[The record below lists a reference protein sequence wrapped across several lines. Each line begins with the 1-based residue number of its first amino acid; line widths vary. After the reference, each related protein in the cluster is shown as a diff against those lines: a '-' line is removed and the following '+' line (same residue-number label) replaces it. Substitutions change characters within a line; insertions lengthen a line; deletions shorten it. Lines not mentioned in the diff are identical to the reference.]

1 VSSSAETAIEDA
13 ALQATG
19 QPLGDYVPC
28 EFSYAELMRLRP
40 APVAI
45 RLTDANSEAL
55 KQDVIAVAHTQ
66 QAGGDPIAT
75 ENLNAFIEKVAG
87 AHFAGK
93 TQTEVLESIMGLY
106 SDAISPSGTAKSV
119 AKTSGPTFSP
129 LLSMQ
134 FSNRTELMGAI
145 TNINAPNSAA
155 VAQEAGAQPAPAQE
169 ATIVDTARQATAA
182 FLQPQDV
189 ACAMTILTYVEA
201 REAYGTLVAKNYIA
215 VQINVR
221 NLNVS
226 QDFQIHDAELAVDS
240 DPGGRHGRYFSG
252 SDKRVVRAFAVAQ
265 QSFDARNLTVNI
277 TQAAGAL
284 LNTIVPLVGG
294 TFADAVGVITG
305 GAIPGLAK
313 TWKDSTTD
321 QLNLLSDTAFSP
333 GTNGTSVPRN
343 SVVQFMMFVPSRLF
357 EQGWWTL
364 GCANQVYLASKNTS
378 GYLGSNRESGLS
390 GVDVD
395 RQLEPCLGTAGQGAF
410 DASGSTITPYT
421 LSRGT
426 GTATSDIFTNPVPLP
441 YKKWSGSML
450 GIFREL
456 ALTAV
461 SGVHTVEASQLAASI
476 SNLKCQP
483 AFDKQGNMTFDG
495 TNPIAC
501 LVTGQNLG
509 SVKTLRL
516 RNADDPS
523 DSSDFALQPTS
534 GDPKSGTVN
543 FDATKL
549 AALKG
554 AAYTVFM
561 VDASNTE
568 TKTSAA
574 LNFITTVNPVLIKI
588 ASGAATVDIAQ
599 STPPS
604 ITIYGSHLDSIGKI
618 VLTSKSDSTINDSIA
633 PSQTS
638 AFSLIFDLSK
648 ATTINGKATA
658 SPITISVS
666 LQPSAAGAQPVVTS
680 LTFPV
685 IKSH

>member
-1 VSSSAETAIEDA
+1 
-13 ALQATG
+13 
-19 QPLGDYVPC
+19 
-28 EFSYAELMRLRP
+28 
-40 APVAI
+40 
-45 RLTDANSEAL
+45 
-55 KQDVIAVAHTQ
+55 
-66 QAGGDPIAT
+66 
-75 ENLNAFIEKVAG
+75 
-87 AHFAGK
+87 
-93 TQTEVLESIMGLY
+93 
-106 SDAISPSGTAKSV
+106 
-119 AKTSGPTFSP
+119 
-129 LLSMQ
+129 
-134 FSNRTELMGAI
+134 
-145 TNINAPNSAA
+145 
-155 VAQEAGAQPAPAQE
+155 
-169 ATIVDTARQATAA
+169 
-182 FLQPQDV
+182 
-189 ACAMTILTYVEA
+189 
-201 REAYGTLVAKNYIA
+201 
-215 VQINVR
+215 
-221 NLNVS
+221 
-226 QDFQIHDAELAVDS
+226 
-240 DPGGRHGRYFSG
+240 
-252 SDKRVVRAFAVAQ
+252 
-265 QSFDARNLTVNI
+265 
-277 TQAAGAL
+277 
-284 LNTIVPLVGG
+284 
-294 TFADAVGVITG
+294 
-305 GAIPGLAK
+305 
-313 TWKDSTTD
+313 
-321 QLNLLSDTAFSP
+321 
-333 GTNGTSVPRN
+333 
-343 SVVQFMMFVPSRLF
+343 
-357 EQGWWTL
+357 
-364 GCANQVYLASKNTS
+364 
-378 GYLGSNRESGLS
+378 
-390 GVDVD
+390 
-395 RQLEPCLGTAGQGAF
+395 LEPCLGTAGQGAF

-599 STPPS
+599 SPPPS